1 MLEICWRSQR
11 QLPILFLNTVTKEMC
26 KVVQKFHVV
35 PPTACVLKDLSFST
49 AECFV
54 QLINF
59 AYQFLHKEII
69 NVRRFGC
76 ATQLIVHN
84 YVKNTI
90 KYMVWVSNSSQ
101 YDDLCFLSSEDICC
115 PRDLEFF
122 FAMVAASTEASFE
135 AQSTWFLFNVLKPQL
150 DV

>member
-1 MLEICWRSQR
+1 
-11 QLPILFLNTVTKEMC
+11 MC

-76 ATQLIVHN
+76 AKQLIVHN
-84 YVKNTI
+84 YVKIRSNTWSGFQI
-90 KYMVWVSNSSQ
+90 
-101 YDDLCFLSSEDICC
+101 
-115 PRDLEFF
+115 
-122 FAMVAASTEASFE
+122 
-135 AQSTWFLFNVLKPQL
+135 LFNMTTFVFYPVKIFVVHETLNSFLQWSQLQLKLHLKLSQL
-150 DV
+150 GFHLMF